1 MALITI
7 HIDDSRNMTPKITQA
22 LGEKKM
28 RKIERNVKNI
38 FEVAN
43 LSRVT
48 ERGRILIIKKCL
60 KELKIET

>member
-1 MALITI
+1 
-7 HIDDSRNMTPKITQA
+7 
-22 LGEKKM
+22 M